1 MASLLVPLY
10 IDSAL
15 GRLNGSL
22 LDFSDISGED
32 AAGSLYIFNG
42 QYLREP

>member
-15 GRLNGSL
+15 GRLYMSL
-22 LDFSDISGED
+22 LDFNVINGEG
-32 AAGSLYIFNG
+32 AAESLYIFNG